1 MSVSLFGLR
10 NGWWSVRHTKRWFE
24 TVVCHRVPFNA
35 CSSIIYQEHLSLRSD
50 TSSKPIYWLTEHTF
64 LTIYVWSFIGDHDIR
79 FTQLYRLT
87 DEERYLEVKEDLENI
102 KTLGIELISI
112 TCDGHR
118 ALLKAIKKVFPQVLL
133 QRCVVHVVRQCKTW
147 LTQHPQSFAA
157 MEFLT
162 LVKQLHLIK
171 TLQQSGLWLAAL
183 WHREKKHKSFIDEKV
198 FKENGRYWYKHKMLR
213 KARYLLHKS
222 IPNLFHYLDNPA
234 VPRTTNRLESFFS
247 HLKDKLRV
255 HRGLTIRHRRNFIQW
270 YLFFQNQKQE
280 WVSISHKNS
289 WSILPIKIKA
299 LDFSRAFDHFSR

>member
-1 MSVSLFGLR
+1 MWFKKWVMERQTYKTLARDSGMSQSSLQRLF
-10 NGWWSVRHTKRWFE
+10 K
-24 TVVCHRVPFNA
+24 
-35 CSSIIYQEHLSLRSD
+35 YYLSGA
-50 TSSKPIYWLTEHTF
+50 PP
-64 LTIYVWSFIGDHDIR
+64 LTIRNKQQAHLLIDGTYFPNDLCLILYWDHDIR

-118 ALLKAIKKVFPQVLL
+118 ALLKAIKKVFPQILL

-162 LVKQLHLIK
+162 IVKQLHLIK
-171 TLQQSGLWLAAL
+171 TLQQSGLWLTTL
-183 WHREKKHKSFIDEKV
+183 WHWEKKHKAFIEEKV

-255 HRGLTIRHRRNFIQW
+255 HRGLTMRHRRNFIQW

-280 WVSISHKNS
+280 
-289 WSILPIKIKA
+289 
-299 LDFSRAFDHFSR
+299 